1 VLSGLIV
8 GTVTVLIWYNV
19 PVLKSQL
26 YEMIP
31 GFVLSLAATIL
42 GSILLPDAAIVDG
55 GIDHD

>member
-1 VLSGLIV
+1 LIV